1 MAFIVE
7 QFIGDRGIQLS
18 AEEAVRPFSFGT
30 NWQFIRVGMRMAING
45 ITTFTNANGPG
56 LGICTGSEGAY
67 SSTTTDAIWRWGLAN
82 TTYTVAGVSPNIYLH
97 QSTNL
102 GQTAFQRTG
111 GATVNFGSDSGVDQ
125 SISLNPAGLR
135 SMMFMDF
142 VKGTVGVATLGSIV
156 MWMKTNA
163 NVTIDATRGE
173 FLAAMEALTPANM
186 SNFAV
191 SSPTLP
197 TRFNKDWDSVLVN
210 WFRTT
215 PSLCVYEMAVTRFS

>member
-1 MAFIVE
+1 
-7 QFIGDRGIQLS
+7 
-18 AEEAVRPFSFGT
+18 
-30 NWQFIRVGMRMAING
+30 
-45 ITTFTNANGPG
+45 
-56 LGICTGSEGAY
+56 
-67 SSTTTDAIWRWGLAN
+67 
-82 TTYTVAGVSPNIYLH
+82 
-97 QSTNL
+97 
-102 GQTAFQRTG
+102 
-111 GATVNFGSDSGVDQ
+111 
-125 SISLNPAGLR
+125 
-135 SMMFMDF
+135 MMFMDF